1 MNPSIAGHT
10 QQLAADFD
18 RVAARY
24 DLLQRFNPGYRAD
37 LLLSAKRLAAP
48 PFGRVL
54 DVCCGTGLST
64 QALRELYPNS
74 QITAIDNSVGMLSTA
89 QAKPSLAGVRFIV
102 SDAMALHESE
112 ASDRYDGILMA
123 YGIRNVS
130 DPDRC
135 LASLRDQLVP
145 GGRLALH
152 EYSVAGSLTSRVI
165 WNAVAASVIVP
176 LGAALTGSPTLFR
189 YLRRS
194 VNDFDS
200 IERLEARMRSAGF
213 VNVQTSPMN
222 GWRRGIVHTV
232 LGERPTD

>member
-1 MNPSIAGHT
+1 MHTSAVGHT

-18 RVAARY
+18 RVADRY

-37 LLLSAKRLAAP
+37 LLLSAERLAAP
-48 PFGRVL
+48 GRGRIL

-64 QALRELYPNS
+64 QALRECYPNS
-74 QITAIDNSVGMLSTA
+74 EITAIDNSLGMLSTA
-89 QAKPSLAGVRFIV
+89 RAKPELSGVRFV
-102 SDAMALHESE
+102 VCDAMALHESE
-112 ASDRYDGILMA
+112 ASGSYNAILMA

-130 DPDRC
+130 DPDLC
-135 LASLRDQLVP
+135 LSRLHQQLAP
-145 GGRLALH
+145 GGKLALH
-152 EYSVAGSLTSRVI
+152 EYSVAGSLSSRIV
-165 WNAVAASVIVP
+165 WNAIAAGVIVP
-176 LGAALTGSPTLFR
+176 LGAALTRTPELFR

-213 VNVQTSPMN
+213 VNVRTQTMR

-232 LGERPTD
+232 IGQRP